1 MDIRSELKY
10 KLQLQNQQT
19 ENAIVVKIIECDEI
33 VGHIP
38 EFHEQILASMMWSG
52 NISSIDLVSLGEPRN
67 APKVTWV
74 FGGGIEIPCIY
85 QIYGCKKKKQ
95 NIWTAIRNA
104 TFPKKGLC
112 LGGVISE
119 GA

>member
-38 EFHEQILASMMWSG
+38 EFHEQILASMM
-52 NISSIDLVSLGEPRN
+52 
-67 APKVTWV
+67 
-74 FGGGIEIPCIY
+74 
-85 QIYGCKKKKQ
+85 
-95 NIWTAIRNA
+95 
-104 TFPKKGLC
+104 
-112 LGGVISE
+112 
-119 GA
+119 